1 MGQYREMIEA
11 TLFNLA
17 FDMEHIGH
25 GDDMREELRRM
36 SDDELITVFNVFVG
50 GMDE

>member
-1 MGQYREMIEA
+1 MGQYRAMIEE

-25 GDDMREELRRM
+25 GEDMRQELRSM
-36 SDDELITVFNVFVG
+36 TDEELITVFNEFVEG
-50 GMDE
+50 LE

>member
-1 MGQYREMIEA
+1 MGQYRAMIEE

-25 GDDMREELRRM
+25 GEDMRQELRNM
-36 SDDELITVFNVFVG
+36 TDEELITVFNEFVEG
-50 GMDE
+50 LE

>member
-25 GDDMREELRRM
+25 GDEMREQIKSM
-36 SDDELITVFNVFVG
+36 ADDELIRIFNEFVE
-50 GMDE
+50 GME

>member
-1 MGQYREMIEA
+1 MGQYRGMIEE

-25 GDDMREELRRM
+25 GDEMKEQIRSM
-36 SDDELITVFNVFVG
+36 TDDELINVFNEFVEG
-50 GMDE
+50 LE

>member
-1 MGQYREMIEA
+1 MGQYRAMIEE

-25 GDDMREELRRM
+25 GEDMRQELRSM
-36 SDDELITVFNVFVG
+36 TDEELITVFNEFVEE
-50 GMDE
+50 M

>member
-1 MGQYREMIEA
+1 MGQYRAMIEE

-25 GDDMREELRRM
+25 GEDMRQELRKM
-36 SDDELITVFNVFVG
+36 TDEELITVFNEFVED
-50 GMDE
+50 M

>member
-1 MGQYREMIEA
+1 MGQYRKMIEE

-25 GDDMREELRRM
+25 GDEMKEQIRSM
-36 SDDELITVFNVFVG
+36 TDDELINVFNEFVEG
-50 GMDE
+50 LE

>member
-1 MGQYREMIEA
+1 MGQYRAMIEA

-25 GDDMREELRRM
+25 GDDMREELRSM
-36 SDDELITVFNVFVG
+36 SDDDLITVFNEYVE
-50 GMDE
+50 GMD

>member
-1 MGQYREMIEA
+1 MGQYRGMIEA

-25 GDDMREELRRM
+25 GEDMRQELRSM
-36 SDDELITVFNVFVG
+36 TDEELITVFNEFVE
-50 GMDE
+50 GME

>member
-1 MGQYREMIEA
+1 MGQYRAMIEE

-25 GDDMREELRRM
+25 GEDMRQELRSM
-36 SDDELITVFNVFVG
+36 TDEELITIFNEFVEG
-50 GMDE
+50 LE